1 MIKLGNYFL
10 RREKNRFNIKN
21 YIKEYSDV
29 DDSLLKNN
37 RPVHCNLGDILIF
50 DRKTLHA
57 ATHPIK
63 HTRLSLNFQ
72 ITFENKNNVLKQ
84 KILFYK

>member
-10 RREKNRFNIKN
+10 MRKNRFNIKN

-37 RPVHCNLGDILIF
+37 DQYIAIWRYTYI
-50 DRKTLHA
+50 
-57 ATHPIK
+57 
-63 HTRLSLNFQ
+63 
-72 ITFENKNNVLKQ
+72 
-84 KILFYK
+84 